1 MEAYLIRFLN
11 DPRNI
16 QNLDQVFAKPYFK
29 ERVEKEI
36 KDLKARFC
44 RPDNKFR
51 KYRMLKFVKKPKQQL
66 MTLDDGK
73 KISIWD
79 YFKKEYNYQ
88 IKYPNW
94 PLVHCGDPKRTIYLP
109 LELLH
114 LERQVC
120 T

>member
-1 MEAYLIRFLN
+1 MESYLIQFLN
-11 DPRNI
+11 VR
-16 QNLDQVFAKPYFK
+16 NLDQVFANPYLM
-29 ERVEKEI
+29 ERAEKEI
-36 KDLKARFC
+36 RDLKARFR
-44 RPDNKFR
+44 RPDHKLMT
-51 KYRMLKFVKKPKQQL
+51 KRMLKFVKKPKQQL
-66 MTLDDGK
+66 ITLDDGNE
-73 KISIWD
+73 ISIWD

-88 IKYPNW
+88 IKHPNW